1 MFFATKVGIIFYSM
15 TRKIERLQLRCKYE
29 GCCTNSHYGEK
40 AKAMRIQLST
50 KYLIIN
56 YVLVKV
62 QGEDGT
68 FLPPR
73 HKTLHH
79 EIMYKTYLHKAIE
92 AVPKFE
98 ERISL
103 SNFVFLL
110 RTSE

>member
-1 MFFATKVGIIFYSM
+1 MRHQLPAIYTFF
-15 TRKIERLQLRCKYE
+15 
-29 GCCTNSHYGEK
+29 
-40 AKAMRIQLST
+40 
-50 KYLIIN
+50 YLFSF
-56 YVLVKV
+56 LKV

-79 EIMYKTYLHKAIE
+79 VIMYKTILHKAIE

-110 RTSE
+110 LTSE